1 MSRENHHV
9 STASAQLQPE
19 HRTVP
24 DSFSDQPT
32 RRSKLFLT
40 DMAGVDSSSWS
51 ASLCH
56 QLKPEPTPLSGLA
69 SAFALQLGFYV
80 HRFMTHPW
88 QGDFYSRRRAALLGN
103 LVTERSDGRDRA
115 LPAWFSS
122 FWTRLGAAL
131 GPSSPRAG
139 APAGRSD
146 SAHCNHHSFGIL
158 PRGCEVLQ
166 WLWLQALTSDGPG
179 PQSGLSS
186 FTACHPRQGVSLSNP
201 PSVHLW
207 DTHHPPHGLVV
218 SVKASA
224 WPSTC
229 HVMNAQQVVAVSKT
243 RHLQTPSSCC
253 VEVTETIC

>member
-1 MSRENHHV
+1 MDPVLLTALCLAPPSEPHVQGNHHV

-19 HRTVP
+19 HRAVP
-24 DSFSDQPT
+24 GSFSDQPT
-32 RRSKLFLT
+32 RRSKLSLRHGWCGRVFL
-40 DMAGVDSSSWS
+40 VSLFVSSAEARTHPSV
-51 ASLCH
+51 
-56 QLKPEPTPLSGLA
+56 GLA

-88 QGDFYSRRRAALLGN
+88 QGDFYSRRAALLGN
-103 LVTERSDGRDRA
+103 LVTERSDGHDRA

-122 FWTRLGAAL
+122 FRTRLGASL

-186 FTACHPRQGVSLSNP
+186 FTACHPRQG
-201 PSVHLW
+201 
-207 DTHHPPHGLVV
+207 
-218 SVKASA
+218 A
-224 WPSTC
+224 
-229 HVMNAQQVVAVSKT
+229 
-243 RHLQTPSSCC
+243 
-253 VEVTETIC
+253 